1 MSPCGEV
8 TLLLHAWRKGETGAL
23 NTLVSLMYPVL
34 HDLAA
39 AQMRRE
45 RPGHT
50 LQPTALLNEAFL
62 RLARAGQIDWKDR
75 AHFLAISARLMRQV
89 LVDNARSRTYEKRGG
104 GVGNVSLQEAADQ
117 ARHMDLEEILTVHL
131 AIEALEKQDLRK
143 AQVVELR
150 FFGGLTVEEIAGVLG
165 VSEETVNRDWRIA
178 RAWLL
183 KHISETESVGG

>member
-1 MSPCGEV
+1 MSPRGEV

-23 NTLVSLMYPVL
+23 NALVSLMYPVL

-39 AQMRRE
+39 AQMHRE

-62 RLARAGQIDWKDR
+62 RLARAGQIDWQDR

-104 GVGNVSLQEAADQ
+104 GVRNASLQEADQ
-117 ARHMDLEEILTVHL
+117 ARDMDLEEILTVHM
-131 AIEALEKQDLRK
+131 AIEALEKQDSRK

-150 FFGGLTVEEIAGVLG
+150 FFGGLTVEEIADVLG
-165 VSEETVNRDWRIA
+165 ISEETVNRDWRLA

-183 KHISETESVGG
+183 KHITETESVGG